1 MSVFSHYYRIASGYI
16 RNKFWIRPRWREV
29 ESGAVFLAKPGTLTI
44 FVKTE
49 PGYLG
54 QLAIFRELFASLA
67 LEDVTESG
75 KVLTLDI
82 LNGETVSLSIEP
94 QTGAKI
100 YIGESL

>member
-1 MSVFSHYYRIASGYI
+1 V
-16 RNKFWIRPRWREV
+16 
-29 ESGAVFLAKPGTLTI
+29 VFLAKPGTLTI

-49 PGYLG
+49 PEYLG
-54 QLAIFRELFASLA
+54 QLAISRELFASLV

-75 KVLTLDI
+75 KILTLDV
-82 LNGETVSLSIEP
+82 LNGEIVSLSIGP